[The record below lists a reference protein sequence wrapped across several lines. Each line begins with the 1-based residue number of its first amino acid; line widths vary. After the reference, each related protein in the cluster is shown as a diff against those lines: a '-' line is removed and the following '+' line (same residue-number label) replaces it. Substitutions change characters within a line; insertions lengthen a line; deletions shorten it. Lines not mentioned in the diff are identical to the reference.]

1 MLAATAAAAA
11 LSIVP
16 AGVAR
21 AGSCGGGSDSGDS
34 GSDSSSSDISD
45 SSSSS
50 DSTPA
55 CSDATD
61 IVGYRRCTT
70 FGRWGTHGTRRPL
83 FVELGMATRTFASP
97 LREGTGTYSH
107 EDEQFTYR
115 VVGMSPGAEAPRES
129 ALLST
134 LRIGVGLPRGFY
146 AAVEGELGGLV
157 RSSSQAEMTS
167 TGNLG
172 GPTLTPAT
180 DLALGALGV
189 IGIRGETN
197 RGTLGVEVAGGVRAI
212 SYRYDSHYLA
222 CETQASYTV
231 ASPILEAR
239 ARAALWLSPFVNIG
253 ATAGASVI
261 DRGAWMAGLN
271 LGFVSQAFGG
281 LRD

>member
-1 MLAATAAAAA
+1 MLAVTAAAAA
-11 LSIVP
+11 LSLVP
-16 AGVAR
+16 TGYAR
-21 AGSCGGGSDSGDS
+21 AGSCGGGDSGGSSDS
-34 GSDSSSSDISD
+34 GSDSGGDSSGSSSDA
-45 SSSSS
+45 
-50 DSTPA
+50 TPA
-55 CSDATD
+55 CTDATD
-61 IVGYRRCTT
+61 IVGYRRCTA
-70 FGRWGTHGTRRPL
+70 FGKWATHGTRRL
-83 FVELGMATRTFASP
+83 IFLELGMATRTFASP

-115 VVGMSPGAEAPRES
+115 VVGMSPGAEAAPRES

-146 AAVEGELGGLV
+146 AAGEGELGGLV
-157 RSSSQAEMTS
+157 RSESRAEMTS
-167 TGNLG
+167 AGNLG
-172 GPTLTPAT
+172 APALTPAT
-180 DLALGALGV
+180 NLAFGALGV
-189 IGIRGETN
+189 LGIRGETN

-239 ARAALWLSPFVNIG
+239 ARAALWLSPFVSIG

-261 DRGAWMAGLN
+261 DRGAWMAGIN